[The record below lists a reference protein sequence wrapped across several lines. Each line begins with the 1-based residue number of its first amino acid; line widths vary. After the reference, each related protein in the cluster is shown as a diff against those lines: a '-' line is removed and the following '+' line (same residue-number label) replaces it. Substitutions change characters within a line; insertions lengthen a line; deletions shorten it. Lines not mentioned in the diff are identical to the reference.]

1 MRISDWS
8 SDVCSSDLTGL
19 GPSGELSHLCSFAP
33 GSAPYERVFDWMGE
47 AARSSF
53 AATFVVTNGETP
65 SYRGLF
71 STCLPDTAPQSKW
84 TWLLIELASYH
95 NHTVCT
101 AVLMVRWHKFGRSPS
116 DVPSEGMYST
126 MMEAP
131 APSNHEWRADRKG

>member
-53 AATFVVTNGETP
+53 AATFEVTNGETP

-71 STCLPDTAPQSKW
+71 STWLPDPAPQAEW
-84 TWLLIELASYH
+84 TGVLIEVGTYDNL
-95 NHTVCT
+95 TVGN
-101 AVLMVRWHKFGRSPS
+101 AVRIDRWIKFGRGRS
-116 DVPSEGMYST
+116 DVPERQST
-126 MMEAP
+126 RLNSRHYCASRM
-131 APSNHEWRADRKG
+131 PSSA